1 MQLRQSYKQLCF
13 VCLMIFVIG
22 ASAVVSAKAVML
34 PTHQMLHATMQ
45 NMSCH
50 EQPMS
55 DHHASHKSQ
64 DAASTPLKCHDAQ
77 LQNDAHCPDCNS
89 LSHCQS
95 VNVLFNQPLPSLLLP
110 PLLEHSAHIHSDYQ
124 ARHLAGYWQQIL
136 RPPKT

>member
-50 EQPMS
+50 KHMP

-64 DAASTPLKCHDAQ
+64 SDVSTALKCHDAQ
-77 LQNDAHCPDCNS
+77 LQNDAHCQDCNGP
-89 LSHCQS
+89 SHCQN
-95 VNVLFNQPLPSLLLP
+95 VNVLFNPQLISLLLP